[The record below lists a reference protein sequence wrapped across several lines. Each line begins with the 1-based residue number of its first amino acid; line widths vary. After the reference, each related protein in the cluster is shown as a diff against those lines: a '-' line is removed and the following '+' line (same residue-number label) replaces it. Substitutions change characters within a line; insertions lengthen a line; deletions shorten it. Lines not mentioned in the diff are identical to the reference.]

1 MRALSLGLAL
11 LFALTL
17 PAEAAEKPAPRKPP
31 TPASDVIILGNPKA
45 KVRMDEYASL
55 SCPHCAE
62 FNNKVFPA
70 FKAKYID
77 TGKVAYVL
85 HEFITPPEQVAVA
98 GFMLARCVPPSKYYQ
113 VVDDMFRRQARIYE
127 TQDLRGP
134 IMAAGK
140 AVGLSEDAVG
150 ACLQNQKALD
160 ALTARVQA
168 NIDTGITSTP
178 TFMFN
183 GVKVKEGEM
192 SFQELEAAYAAA
204 LKAKP
209 GKKK

>member
-11 LFALTL
+11 LFALAL

-45 KVRMDEYASL
+45 KVRVDEYASL
-55 SCPHCAE
+55 SCPHCAD

-168 NIDTGITSTP
+168 NIDAGITSTP
-178 TFMFN
+178 TFMVN

-204 LKAKP
+204 LKARP